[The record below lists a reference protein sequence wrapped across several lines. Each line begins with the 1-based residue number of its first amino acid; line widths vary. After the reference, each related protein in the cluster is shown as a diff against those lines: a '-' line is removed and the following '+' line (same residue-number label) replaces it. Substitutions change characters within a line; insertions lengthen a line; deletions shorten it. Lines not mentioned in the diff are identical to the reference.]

1 MIRLL
6 VSDMDGTLLDKT
18 NQATDETV
26 KTIKKLQKKGI
37 KFVIITGRDPFA
49 MREFAKETNIVCD
62 VLCANGACVLH
73 EDQSIEYRH
82 MLTKQ
87 QIDKI
92 IDIFEKY
99 NLEPTFYSDQGPIT
113 LLTPEEYFVHLR
125 DVMVPAFQ
133 LLVPDSVYTDEDLM
147 KIVNST
153 ICTTKD
159 KLSEYKIFKIV
170 TKSVDIENLH
180 EAKDE
185 TKEIKGV
192 SSVSTSKAYIEA
204 NAWQAQKG
212 TALKEYAKEHGIK
225 LEEVIAIGDNEND
238 TSMLEIAE
246 IQSIAMGNA
255 VEDIKKI
262 CKYETKRNDED
273 GVAYVISHL
282 L

>member
-1 MIRLL
+1 
-6 VSDMDGTLLDKT
+6 
-18 NQATDETV
+18 
-26 KTIKKLQKKGI
+26 
-37 KFVIITGRDPFA
+37 
-49 MREFAKETNIVCD
+49 
-62 VLCANGACVLH
+62 
-73 EDQSIEYRH
+73 

-133 LLVPDSVYTDEDLM
+133 LLVPDSVYTDKDLM

-192 SSVSTSKAYIEA
+192 SSVSTSKR
-204 NAWQAQKG
+204 NS
-212 TALKEYAKEHGIK
+212 LKRIRQRTW
-225 LEEVIAIGDNEND
+225 N
-238 TSMLEIAE
+238 
-246 IQSIAMGNA
+246 
-255 VEDIKKI
+255 
-262 CKYETKRNDED
+262 
-273 GVAYVISHL
+273 
-282 L
+282 